1 MKNIWLF
8 AIVLFVN
15 VLSFAQINFDDYF
28 INKTLRFDYFHA
40 GTDKSEE
47 FYYDE
52 IIEEPYWGGHKVNL
66 VDKFEYGNYLFK
78 VYDSSSNKLLY
89 SRGYSTLFSEWQ
101 TTDEAKEIRRV
112 FNETVT
118 FPFPKKTVRL
128 EIFSRN
134 RKGIFE
140 LKFTHFINP
149 ENKYITKERKL
160 VFDTLQ
166 VYNSGNYNEKLD
178 IVLIPE
184 GYTKEEMNKFKEDT
198 KKFAKYLLECSPYK
212 ENANKINIWAV
223 LAESKE
229 SGTDMPPLGVWKNT
243 ILNSRFWTFKLERY
257 LMIEDNKTLRNIA
270 SNVPYDQIY
279 VIVNTNKYGGGAIY
293 NHYAVCVRE
302 NTYENYVFVHE
313 FGHAFA
319 GLGDEYYT
327 SSVAYNEFYKLD
339 VEPWEP
345 NLTTLVNFDKKWKNM
360 LDKDTPVPTPST
372 KDWENKLGVFEGGG
386 YSGKGIYRPKQ
397 DCTMKSKTYNNFCP
411 VCTKSIEDMIN
422 FYSK

>member
-1 MKNIWLF
+1 MGASAQNDVQSIINAIRDSKGRIVNITSNYIDGEIDHRYLET
-8 AIVLFVN
+8 IK
-15 VLSFAQINFDDYF
+15 SFMESQKI
-28 INKTLRFDYFHA
+28 KH
-40 GTDKSEE
+40 
-47 FYYDE
+47 E
-52 IIEEPYWGGHKVNL
+52 IIQM
-66 VDKFEYGNYLFK
+66 EYAIQG
-78 VYDSSSNKLLY
+78 
-89 SRGYSTLFSEWQ
+89 
-101 TTDEAKEIRRV
+101 
-112 FNETVT
+112 
-118 FPFPKKTVRL
+118 
-128 EIFSRN
+128 
-134 RKGIFE
+134 
-140 LKFTHFINP
+140 
-149 ENKYITKERKL
+149 
-160 VFDTLQ
+160 
-166 VYNSGNYNEKLD
+166 NSGRLTNTSLSGSNYNEKLD

-345 NLTTLVNFDKKWKNM
+345 NLTTLVNFDKKWK
-360 LDKDTPVPTPST
+360 
-372 KDWENKLGVFEGGG
+372 
-386 YSGKGIYRPKQ
+386 
-397 DCTMKSKTYNNFCP
+397 
-411 VCTKSIEDMIN
+411 
-422 FYSK
+422 